1 MSDPTAVRIT
11 FRGIRVAHK
20 MMNESLNFAVSEN
33 DGELLRESVVI
44 RLEFLLHEFR
54 NGKYNAKIVQISNER
69 DEVGN
74 GINGGNEIHQR
85 CNDDDFLLPCDSGVN
100 EISIQ
105 CYDILSEA
113 KFLSDSFQ
121 LLLELLGDDSCI
133 GLIAILIRIFGHF
146 IRLKKIIKFFVH
158 VTHHVSLNMQQ
169 EKYVCGS
176 SGTRKKK
183 MQSFIKERIN
193 EDKKGACSS
202 ERSIS
207 NGEHPGSNIE

>member
-1 MSDPTAVRIT
+1 MSYPTVARIP
-11 FRGIRVAHK
+11 FGGNRYANK

-44 RLEFLLHEFR
+44 RLKFLLHEYR
-54 NGKYNAKIVQISNER
+54 HGEYDSEIIEISNEW
-69 DEVGN
+69 DEVGD

-85 CNDDDFLLPCDSGVN
+85 CNDDDFFLPCNRGVN

-105 CYDILSEA
+105 CNDILSEA
-113 KFLSDSFQ
+113 KFLSDSFH
-121 LLLELLGDDSCI
+121 LKLELLGDDPRI
-133 GLIAILIRIFGHF
+133 GLIAALVRIFGHL

-158 VTHHVSLNMQQ
+158 VIHQISLNMQQ

-183 MQSFIKERIN
+183 MRSFAKER
-193 EDKKGACSS
+193 K
-202 ERSIS
+202 
-207 NGEHPGSNIE
+207 